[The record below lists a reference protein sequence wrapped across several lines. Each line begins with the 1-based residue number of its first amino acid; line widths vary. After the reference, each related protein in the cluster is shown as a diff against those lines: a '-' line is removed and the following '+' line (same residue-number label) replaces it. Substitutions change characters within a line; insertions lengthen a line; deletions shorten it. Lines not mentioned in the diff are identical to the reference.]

1 MGRYWDGEMKRD
13 GGSPA
18 LEEGVVRRRLPPAC
32 TPQIKRP
39 HPLLIARSG
48 PRPTIQRSVERSGFL
63 RSCSLLWVC
72 APQSKPFPKTK
83 DRVTHPLHL
92 PTLTAAWPWPEW
104 LFLQCG
110 LSFLPFLFA

>member
-18 LEEGVVRRRLPPAC
+18 LEEGVVRRRIPPAC

-63 RSCSLLWVC
+63 RSCSPSGLHSDGCVHPRASLS
-72 APQSKPFPKTK
+72 PKPRT
-83 DRVTHPLHL
+83 
-92 PTLTAAWPWPEW
+92 
-104 LFLQCG
+104 G
-110 LSFLPFLFA
+110 